1 MQKKTLVLGASI
13 KEERYANKAVKKLRA
28 NNIDVV
34 AIGLRKGVIG
44 EVVIE
49 TEKLPFKDIH
59 TITLYVGPQHQEVYF
74 DYILSLQP
82 KRVLFNPGTENTVL
96 IDLLAANNIE
106 SEIACTLVL
115 LATRQY

>member
-28 NNIDVV
+28 NKIDVV

>member
-34 AIGLRKGVIG
+34 AVGLRKGAIG
-44 EVVIE
+44 DVVIE
-49 TEKLPFKDIH
+49 TEKLRYKDIH
-59 TITLYVGPQHQEVYF
+59 TITLYVGPQHQDVYF

-82 KRVLFNPGTENTVL
+82 KRVLFNPGTENAVL
-96 IDLLAANNIE
+96 LDLLEANSIE